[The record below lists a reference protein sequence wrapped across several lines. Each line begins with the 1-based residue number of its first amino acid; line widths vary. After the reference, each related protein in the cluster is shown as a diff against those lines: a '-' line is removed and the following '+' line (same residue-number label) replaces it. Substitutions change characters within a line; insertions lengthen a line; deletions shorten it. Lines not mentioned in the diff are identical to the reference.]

1 MASSVEWRL
10 ESASIQHDYGRFTF
24 MIKISSI
31 LFVLG
36 VWLSSSSG
44 LFAQESLSLEQ
55 AIELAMAHDPRI
67 EEKEAFVR
75 KARGLLQEADGG
87 HDLRYTVDS
96 FLAMSTGLDGGFY
109 EGGEDSCSGDC
120 KPRDDQYDFD
130 DGLSLWGGLKF
141 SIIKPL
147 LTFGRVENYQKA
159 AQNNILIKQ
168 QDVTLQ
174 RDEIALQVVKAY
186 YGYLTARDSR
196 LLLQGVRKRLTSAL
210 ELVDQWIE
218 EGSGNATLSDRYALE
233 SGIGLLDSFLAE
245 ATSLEEIAM
254 AGLKLLTGR
263 SEDVLELADRRLQP
277 LSMPEE
283 SLQDWM
289 DLSLANRVEFK
300 QVEAGL
306 NARRA
311 LVEVNR
317 AGTKP
322 IVYAGIAGSLAYAPG
337 RDTLDNP
344 YVYDPF
350 NHAAVSPLLGMRWE
364 WDSGAQPAQVV
375 QAQAD
380 LDALVHKASFAR
392 MGIPFQVREQ
402 YLSMQAKHKS
412 IVAMKKSSKSARRWM
427 IAAYSD
433 FEAGLEDADD
443 IISALQ
449 VYVLAYAKYLRAVN
463 DFNYHVS
470 KLKSVSGV
478 FQ

>member
-1 MASSVEWRL
+1 
-10 ESASIQHDYGRFTF
+10 
-24 MIKISSI
+24 MIKILSI
-31 LFVLG
+31 LLGLG
-36 VWLSSSSG
+36 VLLCSGSG
-44 LFAQESLSLEQ
+44 LHAQESLSLAH

-67 EEKEAFVR
+67 EEKQAFVR
-75 KARGLLQEADGG
+75 KARGMLQEAEGARG
-87 HDLRYTVDS
+87 LRYSIDS
-96 FLAMSTGLDGGFY
+96 FVALSSGVDGGFY
-109 EGGEDSCSGDC
+109 EGGKSSCSGDC

-130 DGLSLWGGLKF
+130 DGLSLWGSMKF

-147 LTFGRVENYQKA
+147 LTFGRIENYQKA

-174 RDEIALQVVKAY
+174 RDEIGLQVVKAY

-196 LLLQGVRKRLTSAL
+196 LLLEGVRKRLTGAL
-210 ELVDQWIE
+210 ELVDEWVE
-218 EGSGNATLSDRYALE
+218 EGEGKATLSDRYALE
-233 SGIGLLDSFLAE
+233 AGIGLLDNFLSE
-245 ATSLEEIAM
+245 ATALEEIAM

-263 SEDVLELADRRLQP
+263 NDEVIELADRRLQP
-277 LSMPEE
+277 LPLPPE
-283 SLQDWM
+283 SLHEWI
-289 DLSLANRVEFK
+289 DLAQANRVEFK

-311 LVEVNR
+311 LVEVSR
-317 AGTKP
+317 AEKRP
-322 IVYAGIAGSLAYAPG
+322 IVYAGVAGSLAYSPN

-344 YVYDPF
+344 YINDPF
-350 NHAAVSPLLGMRWE
+350 NHAGVSPVLGLRWE
-364 WDSGAQPAQVV
+364 WEQGAQPARVV
-375 QAQAD
+375 QAQAE

-412 IVAMKKSSKSARRWM
+412 INSMKRSSKSARRWM

-443 IISALQ
+443 IINALQ
-449 VYVLAYAKYLRAVN
+449 VYVLSYAEYLRVVN
-463 DFNYHVS
+463 DFNNHVS

>member
-1 MASSVEWRL
+1 
-10 ESASIQHDYGRFTF
+10 

-31 LFVLG
+31 LIVLG
-36 VWLSSSSG
+36 ALLGSSSG
-44 LFAQESLSLEQ
+44 LYAQESLNLEQ
-55 AIELAMAHDPRI
+55 AIELALAHDPRI
-67 EEKEAFVR
+67 EEKQAFVR
-75 KARGLLQEADGG
+75 KARGMLQEAEGGDG
-87 HDLRYTVDS
+87 LRYTVDS
-96 FLAMSTGLDGGFY
+96 FLALTTGVDGGFY
-109 EGGEDSCSGDC
+109 EDGANTCSGDC
-120 KPRDDQYDFD
+120 KPRDDQYDFN
-130 DGLSLWGGLKF
+130 DGLSMWGGLKF

-147 LTFGRVENYQKA
+147 LTFGRIENYQKA
-159 AQNNILIKQ
+159 AQNNILVKQ

-196 LLLQGVRKRLTSAL
+196 FLLQDVRKRLTGAL
-210 ELVDQWIE
+210 ELIEQWIE
-218 EGSGNATLSDRYALE
+218 EGEGKATLSDRYALE
-233 SGIGLLDSFLAE
+233 AGLGLLDNFLAE

-263 SEDVLELADRRLQP
+263 EEEIIELADQRLRP
-277 LSMPEE
+277 LPLPSE
-283 SLQDWM
+283 SLQEWI
-289 DLSLANRVEFK
+289 DLAKANRVEFK

-317 AGTKP
+317 AEKRP
-322 IVYAGIAGSLAYAPG
+322 IVYAGVAGSLAYSPE
-337 RDTLDNP
+337 RDTMDNP
-344 YVYDPF
+344 YIYDPF
-350 NHAAVSPLLGMRWE
+350 NHSAVSPLLGMRWE
-364 WDSGAQPAQVV
+364 WESGAQPARVV

-402 YLSMQAKHKS
+402 YLSMQAKNKAIS
-412 IVAMKKSSKSARRWM
+412 SMKQSSRSARRWM

-443 IISALQ
+443 IINALQ
-449 VYVLAYAKYLRAVN
+449 VYVLAYAEYLRAVN
-463 DFNYHVS
+463 DFNNHVS